1 MRFFKYTVLVVAA
14 VFLSGFSSAQKKA
27 SLIVAEYD
35 DNAAANHLQ
44 NIVNYTFAE
53 GAMISKEILLSV
65 PTQKKDV
72 KGNYIRFDIGKNK
85 LYRNRYIITGIG
97 NIIDIKNKKV
107 LLTEKDDFVAFNGD
121 SVIFRT
127 DDIFKGKYY
136 SVFNLKTET
145 YQKVTNANY
154 NPLPRPDV
162 EVDETVKP
170 FVINAYG
177 VNGKKEVL
185 VKDAGYGEAQPLIG
199 GDVKRKFAIF
209 WLDNSSFL
217 YANFSNDQHA
227 LSIYKVETNKNAEK
241 IADIDAIPAT
251 AANAYFELDA
261 TNNIIY
267 SCGKGRFIVDV
278 KKKKAEPVIFE
289 NVGNN
294 FWVESAEN
302 AKYGRIVK
310 YEATEIGKKW
320 CRFDNAQTSRE
331 YAAFQ
336 TEMVVGPERY
346 PQGIAVW
353 NTTAKKWALLDASS
367 VANIIGW
374 VQE

>member
-1 MRFFKYTVLVVAA
+1 MRFLKYTAFVAA
-14 VFLSGFSSAQKKA
+14 AAFFSAFSSAQKKA

-35 DNAAANHLQ
+35 DNAAVNHLQ
-44 NIVNYTFAE
+44 NIVNYTFAD
-53 GAMISKEILLSV
+53 GAMVSKEILLSV

-107 LLTEKDDFVAFNGD
+107 LLSEKDEFVAFNGD
-121 SVIFRT
+121 SVIFHT
-127 DDIFKGKYY
+127 NDIFKGNYY

-170 FVINAYG
+170 FVINVYA
-177 VNGKKEVL
+177 VSGKKEVL

-209 WLDNSSFL
+209 WLDNTSFL
-217 YANFSNDQHA
+217 YANFSKDQHA
-227 LSIYKVETNKNAEK
+227 LSIYKVETNKNTEK
-241 IADIDAIPAT
+241 IADIDAVPAT

-261 TNNIIY
+261 GNNIIY
-267 SCGKGRFIVDV
+267 SCGKGRFLVDV
-278 KKKKAEPVIFE
+278 KKKKAEPVTFE

-302 AKYGRIVK
+302 AKYGRAIK
-310 YEATEIGKKW
+310 FEATEAGKKW
-320 CRFDNAQTSRE
+320 CRFDNAQTTGE

-336 TEMVVGPERY
+336 TDIVVGPERY

-353 NTTAKKWALLDASS
+353 NTTTKKWVLLDASS
-367 VANIIGW
+367 IANIIGW